1 MDIIGS
7 VKQVKV
13 DNWGVFFL
21 QRLQTFHS
29 KGDFCDLILQF
40 HSNECVK
47 VHRLVLSACTEYFQM
62 LERAG
67 NLEGDT
73 LLMPADMKSQVV
85 LPIINF
91 MYTGRLEY
99 RIELQDRLYST
110 AKQMNMMVL
119 TKLLD
124 AQAAAQIAQ
133 PRAAAQT
140 APPRAAMNKSSSQIH
155 HVAVPVKKYG
165 QPKVVDPNLPETLPG
180 RKLPIWK
187 RRSVPTSKPSGSD
200 YFSSP
205 YSNEFDMSSRSSD
218 EPRPTRFEWPD
229 ADTSILAPMTFTSAF
244 DNLSYETPPII
255 KASKTDIRS
264 STAPINMSYP
274 TTSKASTFEDIKRN
288 VVTKRP
294 ASMMLANDNN
304 AKKAKMMDLQ
314 AVKEYVQEAKLR
326 NDLLD
331 SNDDDE
337 EVDDDLALA
346 DFDDDDDEEEERIV
360 SISAEE
366 DSYTFNKSSV
376 LANSTPHKSIL
387 KPQTSTQEE
396 EPHASPII
404 ASSKKVRFSFDTSS
418 AEEKENAANKVKL
431 VSKEVTQ
438 QPVVSRPQSTAM
450 NTLSNSGNVSNHA
463 KIISEVLKKYPN
475 LVKKNKNIKLKIMHR
490 GGLPTSSVPS
500 DGDPKTQKPKVS
512 YVMLK
517 SDMAGKGKVSMKHG
531 GQVETFIQGLSSG
544 ETKPVS
550 GAENTTGPWLC
561 HSCGT
566 NEEPI
571 NFSSYYL
578 YRHHL
583 QDVHMEKIDARIC
596 EHCGHRASKRNLL
609 LYHLYTKHGVFPP
622 RNCQFPR
629 CDQCDYVALSE
640 SLLIKHR
647 NNHLNNKEFTCKV
660 CAATFKSNG
669 ALQGHMQTNLHSN
682 NLSKK
687 LYECPFCLKPFVRN
701 INLKAHIRSIHKDNA
716 KNLSEELVD
725 DEDEAH
731 SLDIMENIN
740 AHETITEVPLI
751 DTVKGGNMSLPPG
764 VTLLAEVP
772 AAPSSEAEA
781 LNNVASGIAT
791 SLGLAESSSGDQTVI
806 VLDDSQEY
814 YLHTTEVTDDNVND
828 IQECVVDNLGNHV
841 RENQEFIVPEIM
853 AGEEQ
858 QYGGLTAYTTPD
870 GQTVVVSQAGVVTT
884 CPTVMAPPINT
895 SSGGVTMILSDH
907 NYVEEG
913 SFRAGSVPEGM
924 MIYITQPATGELG
937 VLQQQIPVT
946 LSDVAENSSV
956 LIAQPKA
963 NQMVVMSSDDKPQ
976 NELCED
982 VAVTKTDLVREV
994 VSQEMV
1000 VNVQAMKNCI
1010 QEKIL
1015 VEVQSDK
1022 RREEFEH
1029 GSNISMSNMP
1039 SLDEDVL
1046 IQPSESPDQSLNND
1060 MREIEEDGNC
1070 REMLEEAE
1078 EGTSGVGAQVSTPVI
1093 CRRPFVEME
1102 ELVRDWDDFDE
1113 EGEVLPETEG
1123 EKNEHSE
1130 GAQVLR
1136 TMKTEI
1142 SDSVPRLVKHEQE
1155 ET

>member
-140 APPRAAMNKSSSQIH
+140 APPRAAMNKSSSQIQ

-205 YSNEFDMSSRSSD
+205 YTNEFDMSSRSSD

-314 AVKEYVQEAKLR
+314 A
-326 NDLLD
+326 
-331 SNDDDE
+331 
-337 EVDDDLALA
+337 
-346 DFDDDDDEEEERIV
+346 
-360 SISAEE
+360 
-366 DSYTFNKSSV
+366 
-376 LANSTPHKSIL
+376 
-387 KPQTSTQEE
+387 PQTSTQEE

-629 CDQCDYVALSE
+629 
-640 SLLIKHR
+640 
-647 NNHLNNKEFTCKV
+647 
-660 CAATFKSNG
+660 
-669 ALQGHMQTNLHSN
+669 
-682 NLSKK
+682 
-687 LYECPFCLKPFVRN
+687 N

-725 DEDEAH
+725 DEDDEAH

-913 SFRAGSVPEGM
+913 SFRAGSVPEGV

-963 NQMVVMSSDDKPQ
+963 NQMVVMPSDDKPQ

-982 VAVTKTDLVREV
+982 VMVTKTDLVREV

-1015 VEVQSDK
+1015 VEDQSDK

-1029 GSNISMSNMP
+1029 GGNISMSNMP

-1130 GAQVLR
+1130 GAQVLSI
-1136 TMKTEI
+1136 MKTEI

>member
-124 AQAAAQIAQ
+124 AQAAAQTAT

-140 APPRAAMNKSSSQIH
+140 APPRAAMNKSLSQIH

-205 YSNEFDMSSRSSD
+205 YTNEFDMSSRSSD

-229 ADTSILAPMTFTSAF
+229 ADTSVLAPMTFTSAF

-264 STAPINMSYP
+264 STTPINMSYP

-314 AVKEYVQEAKLR
+314 A
-326 NDLLD
+326 
-331 SNDDDE
+331 
-337 EVDDDLALA
+337 
-346 DFDDDDDEEEERIV
+346 
-360 SISAEE
+360 
-366 DSYTFNKSSV
+366 
-376 LANSTPHKSIL
+376 
-387 KPQTSTQEE
+387 PQTSTQEE
-396 EPHASPII
+396 EPHASPIV

-517 SDMAGKGKVSMKHG
+517 SDMA
-531 GQVETFIQGLSSG
+531 E
-544 ETKPVS
+544 
-550 GAENTTGPWLC
+550 
-561 HSCGT
+561 
-566 NEEPI
+566 
-571 NFSSYYL
+571 
-578 YRHHL
+578 
-583 QDVHMEKIDARIC
+583 
-596 EHCGHRASKRNLL
+596 
-609 LYHLYTKHGVFPP
+609 
-622 RNCQFPR
+622 
-629 CDQCDYVALSE
+629 
-640 SLLIKHR
+640 
-647 NNHLNNKEFTCKV
+647 
-660 CAATFKSNG
+660 
-669 ALQGHMQTNLHSN
+669 
-682 NLSKK
+682 
-687 LYECPFCLKPFVRN
+687 
-701 INLKAHIRSIHKDNA
+701 NA

-740 AHETITEVPLI
+740 ANETITELPLI
-751 DTVKGGNMSLPPG
+751 NTIKGGNMSLPPG
-764 VTLLAEVP
+764 VTLLAEAP
-772 AAPSSEAEA
+772 AVPSSEAEA

-814 YLHTTEVTDDNVND
+814 YLHTTEVTDDNIND

-858 QYGGLTAYTTPD
+858 QYSGLTAYTTPD

-895 SSGGVTMILSDH
+895 SSGEVTMILSDH

-963 NQMVVMSSDDKPQ
+963 NQVVVMSSDDKPQ

-1015 VEVQSDK
+1015 VEGQSDK
-1022 RREEFEH
+1022 RREDFEH
-1029 GSNISMSNMP
+1029 GNLSMSNMP

-1078 EGTSGVGAQVSTPVI
+1078 EGPSGVGAQVSTPVI

-1123 EKNEHSE
+1123 EKNEDSE

-1142 SDSVPRLVKHEQE
+1142 SDTVPRLVKHEQE

>member
-1 MDIIGS
+1 MDTIGS

-124 AQAAAQIAQ
+124 AQAAAQTTP
-133 PRAAAQT
+133 PRAAFQT
-140 APPRAAMNKSSSQIH
+140 APPRAAMNKSLSQIH

-187 RRSVPTSKPSGSD
+187 RRSVPTSKPSVSD

-205 YSNEFDMSSRSSD
+205 YNNEFDMSSRSSD

-244 DNLSYETPPII
+244 DNLSYETPPIV

-264 STAPINMSYP
+264 STTPINMSYA
-274 TTSKASTFEDIKRN
+274 TTSKASAFEDIKRN

-294 ASMMLANDNN
+294 ASMMLANDTN

-314 AVKEYVQEAKLR
+314 A
-326 NDLLD
+326 
-331 SNDDDE
+331 
-337 EVDDDLALA
+337 
-346 DFDDDDDEEEERIV
+346 
-360 SISAEE
+360 
-366 DSYTFNKSSV
+366 
-376 LANSTPHKSIL
+376 
-387 KPQTSTQEE
+387 PQTSTQEE

-404 ASSKKVRFSFDTSS
+404 ASSKKVRFAFDTSS
-418 AEEKENAANKVKL
+418 AEEKENAADKVKL

-438 QPVVSRPQSTAM
+438 QPIVSRPQSTAM

-490 GGLPTSSVPS
+490 GGLPMSSVPA
-500 DGDPKTQKPKVS
+500 DGDSKTQKPKVS

-544 ETKPVS
+544 ENKPVS

-583 QDVHMEKIDARIC
+583 QDVHMEKIDARI
-596 EHCGHRASKRNLL
+596 S
-609 LYHLYTKHGVFPP
+609 
-622 RNCQFPR
+622 
-629 CDQCDYVALSE
+629 
-640 SLLIKHR
+640 
-647 NNHLNNKEFTCKV
+647 
-660 CAATFKSNG
+660 
-669 ALQGHMQTNLHSN
+669 
-682 NLSKK
+682 
-687 LYECPFCLKPFVRN
+687 
-701 INLKAHIRSIHKDNA
+701 HIRSLHKENA

-740 AHETITEVPLI
+740 ANETITEVPLI
-751 DTVKGGNMSLPPG
+751 NTVKGGNMSLPPG
-764 VTLLAEVP
+764 VTLLAEAP
-772 AAPSSEAEA
+772 AVPSSEAEA

-858 QYGGLTAYTTPD
+858 RYSGLTAYTTPD

-884 CPTVMAPPINT
+884 RPTVMAPPINT
-895 SSGGVTMILSDH
+895 SSDGVTMILSDH

-982 VAVTKTDLVREV
+982 VVVAKTDLVREV
-994 VSQEMV
+994 VSQEMM

-1015 VEVQSDK
+1015 VEGQSDK

-1029 GSNISMSNMP
+1029 GNISMSNMP

-1046 IQPSESPDQSLNND
+1046 IQPSESPDQSINND

-1078 EGTSGVGAQVSTPVI
+1078 EGTSGIGAQVSTPVI

-1113 EGEVLPETEG
+1113 EGEVLPE
-1123 EKNEHSE
+1123 KNEHGES
-1130 GAQVLR
+1130 AQVLR

-1142 SDSVPRLVKHEQE
+1142 SDIVPRFVKHEKE